1 MRTRSPRL
9 AAAALA
15 VAAGIS
21 LAATLWPR
29 RFKFIERTIPSSDKA
44 GHFLVMGLLAAVLVW
59 ALAETNW
66 RGHRLTALGCLAGTL
81 LLVTLE
87 EVSQLALPTRT
98 FSWLDL
104 AYSWAGV
111 LVLGGLAGA
120 FVRYST
126 ARAERRRRRT

>member
-1 MRTRSPRL
+1 MRTRSPLL

-15 VAAGIS
+15 VAAFIS
-21 LAATLWPR
+21 MAATLWPR
-29 RFKFIERTIPSSDKA
+29 RFKFIEQTIPSSDKA
-44 GHFLVMGLLAAVLVW
+44 GHFVVMGLLAAALVW
-59 ALAETNW
+59 ALAETSW
-66 RGHRLTALGCLAGTL
+66 RGRRLTAFGCVTGTL
-81 LLVTLE
+81 LLVSLE

-120 FVRYST
+120 LVRYRI
-126 ARAERRRRRT
+126 ARAAARK